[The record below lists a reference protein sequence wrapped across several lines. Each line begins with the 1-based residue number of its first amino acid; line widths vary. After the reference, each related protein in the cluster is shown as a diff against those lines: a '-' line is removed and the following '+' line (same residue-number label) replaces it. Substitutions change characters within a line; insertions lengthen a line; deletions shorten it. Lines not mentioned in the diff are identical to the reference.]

1 MLWYRITRQA
11 GVMNQ
16 VLHVL
21 GENTSEIKLRKV
33 SSGPYYQRNRYFV
46 MYYKYSSLLVVVL

>member
-1 MLWYRITRQA
+1 MLWYRKTRQS

-21 GENTSEIKLRKV
+21 GENTSEIKLKKV

-46 MYYKYSSLLVVVL
+46 MYYKYSSLLVMVM